1 MAEVFGTEL
10 ALGQDYTF
18 LGTKAAVFTY
28 YGCQL
33 EYTGSDIL
41 NEYTSDETPMNI
53 YANLHFALESLR
65 SQGKP
70 PNVLIV
76 GPPDVGKTSL
86 CKILCAYANKAGNR
100 FPMFVNLDPSIGV
113 YSAPGGLSAAPI
125 SDILDVEDATGGW
138 GSSQINGPAV
148 LHPKQPLVYY
158 YGLETASTNT
168 KYYKNVVSRLALG
181 VTARL
186 SKDKRTRDTGVIVDT
201 PGVGV
206 ADDKE
211 KGYNIISSIISD
223 FNINVLV
230 VVGDERLYSSLQK
243 KYKEKESLN
252 VLKVKSSGG
261 CVDRE
266 PSYIRSLQSLS
277 IKEYFYGSVKQP
289 LDPYSVT
296 VDYSQI
302 VVYRVAEEKSLNI
315 TSVLPIGTEEQAESH
330 NGEASTDSSYLIKLE
345 PSAIL
350 QNCVMAMLN
359 AEPNDP
365 IETLIHSEVLGFV
378 HV

>member
-1 MAEVFGTEL
+1 M
-10 ALGQDYTF
+10 
-18 LGTKAAVFTY
+18 FTY

-33 EYTGSDIL
+33 EYTGSDII

-65 SQGKP
+65 EQGKP
-70 PNVLIV
+70 PNVMVV

-100 FPMFVNLDPSIGV
+100 FPMLVNLDPSIGV

-158 YGLETASTNT
+158 YGLESASTNI
-168 KYYKNVVSRLALG
+168 KYYKHIVSRLALG

-201 PGVGV
+201 PGVGLT
-206 ADDKE
+206 DDKE

-243 KYKEKESLN
+243 KYKEKDTLT

-266 PSYIRSLQSLS
+266 PSFIRSLQSLS

-302 VVYRVAEEKSLNI
+302 VVYRVSEEKSLNI
-315 TSVLPIGTEEQAESH
+315 TSVLPIGSEESTEGNH
-330 NGEASTDSSYLIKLE
+330 DDSTTDNPYLIKLE

-365 IETLIHSEVLGFV
+365 IDTLINSEVLGFV